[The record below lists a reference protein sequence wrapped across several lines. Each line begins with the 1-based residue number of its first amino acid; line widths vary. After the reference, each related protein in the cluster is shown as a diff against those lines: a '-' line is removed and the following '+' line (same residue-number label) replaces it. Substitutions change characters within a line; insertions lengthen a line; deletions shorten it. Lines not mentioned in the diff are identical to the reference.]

1 MTPQNKKV
9 AMYLGGAVV
18 VGAVGFF
25 VYSFFQKPITVGST
39 TVTVNPNDEHVATSE
54 DKPKVAQTYS
64 NPFTELLNKGLA
76 PLNLKTYS
84 KPLIGTDWTKGIV
97 SNNTLKSDSVLV

>member
-9 AMYLGGAVV
+9 AMYVGGAVV

-25 VYSFFQKPITVGST
+25 VYSFFQKPVVIGST
-39 TVTVNPNDEHVATSE
+39 TVTINPNEEQTT
-54 DKPKVAQTYS
+54 KPDFITN
-64 NPFTELLNKGLA
+64 NPFTTLLNKGLA
-76 PLNLKTYS
+76 PLNLPSYN

-97 SNNTLKSDSVLV
+97 NNNSFKNDSVLV